1 VNTPLKKRKPLA
13 LLQSSCHWSTSDAN
27 SDTPVADKSLPAGDV
42 TATSGEAAKLFS
54 MNGKLKLSIVVLC
67 EHEFRDSDVCFV
79 P

>member
-1 VNTPLKKRKPLA
+1 MKTPLTKRKPFA
-13 LLQSSCHWSTSDAN
+13 LLQLSCHSSTSDAD

-42 TATSGEAAKLFS
+42 TATSGEAAELFP

-79 P
+79 S